1 MKRRI
6 TILFFMMLAALSLTL
21 SAARAAS
28 SAALARAP
36 GGRVVVTVDLQDPN
50 CPVVIPQ
57 PPIAVAPGQ
66 PEIEEQS
73 TVGIINA
80 LCDVTLNLVRCG
92 FIPTSITIGC
102 DSNGDGAPD
111 VSIPL
116 RNITAVNSL
125 LVRATLPS
133 LGPQLPGTAFPL
145 SCCGGIAQ
153 LTLTRTLGSGDDNI
167 FGPFTQTIV
176 CEIDLG
182 LRAPVVI
189 SASPSDG
196 NCSVAQNILIPGS
209 CFLLADDEPNVT
221 SVFAVER
228 GNPANVIQASKF
240 VILNH
245 NLIDA
250 LFNFGSSS
258 ASKTFLIFA
267 TGPNGTS
274 RNLTSLPEGAPTGCP
289 LGNEQGIQVTFTCRS
304 NGAADPPLTPAPR
317 LLGCKLERSPSG
329 VFSLTIDTDG
339 MPEDALITVGGV
351 KPKKVKYKEPTFEG
365 STYFKRA
372 VLKGKFCKGL
382 PGEIKI
388 TVPGIGDLQP
398 MMCAERCGS

>member
-1 MKRRI
+1 MI
-6 TILFFMMLAALSLTL
+6 LAASALTG

-28 SAALARAP
+28 PALPRAASGA
-36 GGRVVVTVDLQDPN
+36 VITVDLKDPN
-50 CPVVIPQ
+50 CPVVIAQ

-66 PEIEEQS
+66 PDIEGQS
-73 TVGIINA
+73 PVGIINA

-102 DSNGDGAPD
+102 DANGDGAPD

-116 RNITAVNSL
+116 RNITVVNSL
-125 LVRATLPS
+125 LVRATIPS

-145 SCCGGIAQ
+145 SCCGGVAQ
-153 LTLTRTLGSGDDNI
+153 LTLTRTIGAGDDNI

-182 LRAPVVI
+182 VRAPVVI

-196 NCSVAQNILIPGS
+196 NCSVSQNILIPGS
-209 CFLLADDEPNVT
+209 CFLLADGEPNVT

-228 GNPANVIQASKF
+228 ANPSNVIQASKF
-240 VILNH
+240 VILNN

-250 LFNFGSSS
+250 LFNFGASS
-258 ASKTFLIFA
+258 ANKTFLIFA

-274 RNLTSLPEGAPTGCP
+274 RNLTSLPEGAPAGCP

-304 NGAADPPLTPAPR
+304 TVAADPPLTPAPR
-317 LLGCKLERSPSG
+317 LLSCSLERSAGG
-329 VFSLTIDTDG
+329 VFSLTINSDG
-339 MPEDALITVGGV
+339 LPKDAVIMVGGV

-365 STYFKRA
+365 STYFRRA
-372 VLKGKFCKGL
+372 VLKGKFCNGL
-382 PGEIKI
+382 PGEISV
-388 TVPGIGDLQP
+388 TVPGVGTLQP
-398 MMCAERCGS
+398 MECAQRCGN